1 MIRRVHRAVNL
12 ALSVLSCL
20 CAHVL
25 LLQGLTQTFLKSA
38 NLTANVDGVLGG
50 RQALL
55 LLLDHRLL
63 LEVAA
68 SLLLNLG

>member
-20 CAHVL
+20 RAHVL
-25 LLQGLTQTFLKSA
+25 LFQGLTQAFLESSD
-38 NLTANVDGVLGG
+38 LTANVDSVLG
-50 RQALL
+50 RREALL
-55 LLLDHRLL
+55 LLFDHRLL